1 MGSYTV
7 QFPGLGWSFAIN
19 STMFSIGS
27 FEIKWYGFLIG
38 CGFLLAF
45 AYGLWMC
52 KRLGLDRGKIIDT
65 AIVGLIAGIIGAR
78 LYYVIFYPGTKY
90 WDNPME
96 IFAIRDGGL
105 GIYGGIIGGLAAGM
119 IMCKI
124 KKINALAG
132 LDIASLGFLIG
143 QCIGRWGNFVN
154 QEAFGAETSL
164 PWGMMSV
171 RTGNV
176 PVHPC
181 FFYESLW
188 CAIGLVL
195 LHLFTTKLRRYD
207 GQTFLL
213 YVIWYG
219 GGRFFIE
226 ALRTDSLY
234 VPGLPIKVSQ
244 LVALVSVAAAVA
256 LLIVFRK
263 RTKLSG
269 VGSKAVM
276 AQNGITLEG
285 LLKKQEEAE
294 EPKKKRKGK
303 HNPDAEQQAPTEAQ
317 ANTEDEGTKAKGQ
330 K

>member
-1 MGSYTV
+1 MGYTV
-7 QFPGLGWSFAIN
+7 QFPGLGWSFHLN
-19 STMFSIGS
+19 PTMLSIGS

-45 AYGLWMC
+45 AYGMWMC
-52 KRLGLDRGKIIDT
+52 KRLGIDRGKIIDC
-65 AIVGLIAGIIGAR
+65 AIVAMICGIVGAR

-105 GIYGGIIGGLAAGM
+105 GIYGGIIGGLIGGM
-119 IMCKI
+119 VMCKI
-124 KKINALAG
+124 RKVNPFAG
-132 LDIASLGFLIG
+132 LDIAALGFLIG

-154 QEAFGAETSL
+154 QEAFGSQTNL
-164 PWGMMSV
+164 PWGMQSV
-171 RTGNV
+171 NTGNV

-219 GGRFFIE
+219 SGRFFIE

-244 LVALVSVAAAVA
+244 LVALVSVATAVV
-256 LLIVFRK
+256 LLIVFRNWK
-263 RTKLSG
+263 KLTG
-269 VGSKAVM
+269 VGSKKVM
-276 AQNGITLEG
+276 AENGLTLEA
-285 LLKKQEEAE
+285 LLAAKDSENTDKKQKKE
-294 EPKKKRKGK
+294 KKKK
-303 HNPDAEQQAPTEAQ
+303 N
-317 ANTEDEGTKAKGQ
+317 
-330 K
+330 